1 MCKPLS
7 KAKHFFLNH
16 LPELLFLLSLAASV
30 ITTYYVSKNI
40 FDSDASS
47 EMVLGNYLAN
57 TPSFIVSKDWFYSSE
72 IRILHTP
79 LVYSALFHFFSDWS
93 FVRFCGGMILQM
105 ILVISYGYVL
115 HQSGFG
121 RKEFFLGSSLLLLP
135 VSVTHGHIVLYH
147 SHYVPNLALS
157 FLLIGLT
164 LEYAAP
170 VNWKRRRPWILLT
183 VLLLFSFVGGL
194 AGVRQLLMT
203 HAPLLVCIA
212 ALYFLEDSRQ
222 NHPEKSSFLLPGHA
236 SLFLVS
242 LGSAFFSF
250 LGLLV
255 NTKVLSRIFSFEHQ
269 TEYRVGLL
277 NPSELSDI
285 AYGFFHQF
293 GFREGHS
300 MLSLMGILSIAGIFA
315 GCYCVFLT
323 LQHFFRHTQ
332 AHDIRKSIVQIFSL
346 CVAAINIF
354 IFIISGKYYPYHYVL
369 YLVVLF
375 PWAILLLTTDLIHL
389 PRNLHLLQARK
400 LLAVL
405 SILILFANG
414 FINVL
419 YFNGNPEYDQ
429 LYEGLAIQEK
439 DKVSTMKD
447 VSAFL
452 LENGYDIGY
461 ATYWNNNILT
471 EITDGRLRM
480 VAVDLLPQLGDGCII
495 YYNWL
500 CFFSF
505 RETDAEK
512 PFMLIE
518 NKELEAFSITEA
530 YPHCSLVYSA
540 ARYSVFD
547 VLNEE
552 AVKEVLNTDAWAL
565 Q

>member
-1 MCKPLS
+1 MQKPLS
-7 KAKHFFLNH
+7 KSKHFFLDH
-16 LPELLFLLSLAASV
+16 WPELLFLLSLAASV

-57 TPSFIVSKDWFYSSE
+57 TTDFIVSKDWFYSSE

-93 FVRFCGGMILQM
+93 FVRFFGAMILQM
-105 ILVISYGYVL
+105 ILLISYGYIL

-121 RKEFFLGSSLLLLP
+121 RKAFFLGSALLLLP

-147 SHYVPNLALS
+147 SHYVPNLAMS

-170 VNWKRRRPWILLT
+170 VNWKHRRPWILLA
-183 VLLLFSFVGGL
+183 VLLLFSFIGGL
-194 AGVRQLLMT
+194 TGVRQLLIT
-203 HAPLLVCIA
+203 HAPLLVCIT

-222 NHPEKSSFLLPGHA
+222 ANPEKSSFLLPGHA
-236 SLFLVS
+236 SLFAVS
-242 LGSAFFSF
+242 LLSAFFSF

-255 NTKVLSRIFSFEHQ
+255 NTTVLSQIFSFEHQ
-269 TEYRVGLL
+269 TEYRVGFLK
-277 NPSELSDI
+277 PSELGDL

-323 LQHFFRHTQ
+323 LQYFFHHTKS
-332 AHDIRKSIVQIFSL
+332 HDIRKSIVQIFSV

-369 YLVVLF
+369 YLVIIF

-389 PRNLHLLQARK
+389 PRNLHFLRAKK

-405 SILILFANG
+405 TILILFANG
-414 FINVL
+414 YVNVL
-419 YFNGNPEYDQ
+419 YFNGNPDFQ
-429 LYEGLAIQEK
+429 QRYEGLCIQEK

-447 VSAFL
+447 VSNFIL
-452 LENGYDIGY
+452 DNGYDIGY

-471 EITDGRLRM
+471 EITDGRIRM
-480 VAVDLLPQLGDGCII
+480 VNVVLLPDIAGGSIV
-495 YYNWL
+495 YHNWL

-505 RETDAEK
+505 RELDAEK

-518 NKELEAFSITEA
+518 NKELEDFARTDA
-530 YPHCSLVYSA
+530 YQHCSLVYSDA
-540 ARYSVFD
+540 WFSVFD
-547 VLNEE
+547 VLNED
-552 AVKEVLNTDAWAL
+552 AIKVILNEDV
-565 Q
+565 